1 MKLPNNRKLFLLLL
15 LLIIAFPIF
24 LLALKQT
31 SDNRSRAAT
40 ADKLEAE
47 GGVIGGNVITKQDSL
62 ASDGGYIEFGTN
74 GSISIGPQAV
84 ASTPLSSGTKFVS
97 PTGTGTSCTQ
107 TNPCSLITGANNAVG
122 GDVVFMR
129 GGVYNINDFVNLNK
143 NTTTNYITFESYPG
157 ENAILDG
164 TNAPLAKDYIRLY
177 GNYYKLR
184 KFEVR
189 NMPEQGIM
197 IMGNHNIIDGIYT
210 HHNKLSGI
218 NIYSPSSITDGSMGS
233 YNTIQNVTSV
243 DNSDAGITGGDFN
256 DGGNA
261 DGIAISGGRDN
272 LVLNVLVARNS
283 DDGFDSW
290 RSANSRVAYS
300 ISTGNGLAN
309 GNGIGFK
316 LGGIAPSGNTQVDH
330 SIAYDNRTGNFD
342 PNGGENVTMLNVTSY
357 NSRDYGVYAYP
368 TTTIKNSISVGS
380 PKGNIVG
387 QNGPTTGTQS
397 NNSWQRGG
405 TPTFI
410 STDPTSPN
418 FLKPTAGGGFEDIG
432 AYAGISS
439 NPTATPTK
447 LNSPT
452 PSQPQTGTI
461 YNIPTNIDDTGNTNV
476 KSSLQSFIDSVPDGT
491 ANNPSIIKFPAG
503 KTYQVNPGLSFK
515 GKKYITIDGSGT
527 PTTYGNTNGATIKET
542 GGGTPSDSIFNV
554 SQADHIIIKNIN
566 GYGSNPSP
574 ATVNAYSSSREYQMG
589 VISYGGTNIEIA
601 NVIFDNLNGDGLY
614 MSDYSNGSGAWSENI
629 WMHNSTVKRNGRM
642 GVAWIAANNVTIENN
657 SFSDIAL
664 DVWDFEPN
672 YSNQGA
678 NGATMKN
685 NVVGDYGWSTIYSG
699 YLAED
704 ANVGTYAN
712 ITIEGNTINGVS
724 KSNNFA
730 ALSIDFDSAP
740 AKTGTFIVR
749 NNVTKNAKAS
759 PPYPVSLRN
768 VSSPVLQNNTGNLTS
783 GSFYTDAGEN
793 GTITSSGNN

>member
-1 MKLPNNRKLFLLLL
+1 MKRKRIQLIL
-15 LLIIAFPIF
+15 LLIILLAFP
-24 LLALKQT
+24 LLVLAIKHQT
-31 SDNRSRAAT
+31 QTKSNAAA

-47 GGVIGGNVITKQDSL
+47 GGVLGGNAQNKADSL
-62 ASDGGYIEFGTN
+62 ASGGSYVLLGLNQTN
-74 GSISIGPQAV
+74 NTTIGPQTAT
-84 ASTPLSSGTKFVS
+84 STPLSQGTKFVS
-97 PTGTGTSCTQ
+97 PTGSGTACSQ
-107 TNPCSLITGANNAVG
+107 SNPCSLATAVSNVNP
-122 GDVVFMR
+122 GDIVFMR
-129 GGVYNINDFVNLNK
+129 GGTYP
-143 NTTTNYITFESYPG
+143 ITAVTRWDRSGSSTSPITIESYPG
-157 ENAILDG
+157 ETATWDG
-164 TNAPLAKDYIRLY
+164 SNQPNNSERMMRVG
-177 GNYYKLR
+177 GNYYKFR
-184 KFEVR
+184 KFEIK
-189 NMPEQGIM
+189 NMPDIGFYFT
-197 IMGNHNIIDGIYT
+197 GSNNTIDGVSS
-210 HHNKLSGI
+210 HNNRNSGI
-218 NIYSPSSITDGSMGS
+218 CVIGGNNNIF
-233 YNTIQNVTSV
+233 QNIDVS
-243 DNSDAGITGGDFN
+243 DNSDAGLTGGN
-256 DGGNA
+256 YANGGNA
-261 DGIAISGGRDN
+261 DGICISSGDGN
-272 LVLNVLVARNS
+272 KIINSIAARNS
-283 DDGFDSW
+283 DDGMDAWTSTNTII
-290 RSANSRVAYS
+290 SKS
-300 ISTGNGLAN
+300 ITTAN
-309 GNGIGFK
+309 GIGGGDGNGFK
-316 LGGIAPSGNTQVDH
+316 LGGPIPNNSTKIDH
-330 SIAYDNRTGNFD
+330 SIAYKNKVTGFD
-342 PNGGENVTMLNVTSY
+342 ANSGVNIEISNVTSW
-357 NSRDYGVYAYP
+357 NNGDYGIVGYATTKISNSIAINNITGNAYP
-368 TTTIKNSISVGS
+368 
-380 PKGNIVG
+380 
-387 QNGPTTGTQS
+387 NGIQS
-397 NNSWQRGG
+397 NNSWQRSG
-405 TPTFI
+405 TPAFI
-410 STDPTSPN
+410 STDPANSS

-439 NPTATPTK
+439 NPT
-447 LNSPT
+447 NI
-452 PSQPQTGTI
+452 PSQINTPIPTSVPQAGTI
-461 YNIPTNIDDTGNTNV
+461 YNVPQSIDGTGNTNV
-476 KSSLQSFIDSVPDGT
+476 VSALQSFINSVPNGSST
-491 ANNPSIIKFPAG
+491 NPSIIIFPAG

-601 NVIFDNLNGDGLY
+601 NVTFDNLNGDGLY

-678 NGATMKN
+678 NGAIMRS

-768 VSSPVLQNNTGNLTS
+768 VSSPVLQNNTGNLSS
-783 GSFYTDAGEN
+783 GSFYYDAGGN
-793 GTITSSGNN
+793 GSINSSGNN